1 MGKALDK
8 KEVRLVKTINQ
19 YRDCD
24 FELKQVKDE
33 LRENKHE
40 LYNTQMDLN
49 MCRHKLN
56 VSQQKLF
63 DAGKCHRNCNNY

>member
-33 LRENKHE
+33 LRKSKND

-49 MCRHKLN
+49 MCRYKLTT
-56 VSQQKLF
+56 SQRKLI
-63 DAGKCHRNCNNY
+63 DAGTLQTF